1 MRAPQGRAAWPL
13 KADQMRL
20 LWRPAAS
27 CSSPRPR
34 TERGIAAKVNRACPP
49 LSVTTSYGRVT
60 RSKRAARRP
69 STFSAGTAGSSLAM
83 TAKERGSICQGA
95 LENGAGVVVKMVGD
109 DTPADLSLS

>member
-1 MRAPQGRAAWPL
+1 LRAPQGRAAWPL
-13 KADQMRL
+13 KADAL
-20 LWRPAAS
+20 ALEACGS